1 MAWTLTSSN
10 EREMLTL
17 FTTLKPCRGHIG
29 VIQRNAIQSW
39 CYLRPSVEIIVF
51 GDALGTSEV
60 ATEFGIHHISGVD
73 RNEYGTPL
81 VSAMFAAA
89 ERLSDSPLMCYVN
102 ADIILMSDFLLAV
115 RRLATEASFLM
126 VGRRWDLDLQ
136 EPLNFEQA
144 GWEERLRTRAVCGG
158 TLHSMTGIDYFV
170 FPRGLWGALR
180 PLAVGRPA
188 WDNWIIYHARA
199 RGVRVIDATRVV
211 TAVHQNHDYLH
222 HPEGE
227 TGVWEGPEAKRN
239 RELAGGLRCLFTL
252 ADATH
257 LLTPWSVRPALS
269 MTHVKRRLVTAPLFF
284 PFLDP
289 IVTPLIRIGRVIRN
303 TIVGTTS

>member
-1 MAWTLTSSN
+1 
-10 EREMLTL
+10 MLTL
-17 FTTLKPCRGHIG
+17 FTTLKPCRGHIE
-29 VIQRNAIQSW
+29 VTQRNAIQSW
-39 CYLRPSVEIIVF
+39 CRLGPRVEVIVF
-51 GDALGTSEV
+51 GDAEGTVAVARELGV
-60 ATEFGIHHISGVD
+60 RHIPDVG

-81 VSAMFAAA
+81 VSAMFATA
-89 ERLSDSPLMCYVN
+89 ERLSGSPLMCYVN

-126 VGRRWDLDLQ
+126 VGRRWDLDLG

-144 GWEERLRTRAVCGG
+144 GWEERLRTRAVRSGA
-158 TLHSMTGIDYFV
+158 LHSVTGIDYFV
-170 FPRGLWGALR
+170 FPRRLWGALP

-227 TGVWEGPEAKRN
+227 TGFWEGPEAKRN

-269 MTHVKRRLVTAPLFF
+269 MTHVKRRLVTTPQFF

-289 IVTPLIRIGRVIRN
+289 IMTPLIRIGRVIRN
-303 TIVGTTS
+303 TIVGATS